1 MSNFI
6 LEFIDLNTVTM
17 ANNLPTPQPSKHNVY
32 AAWLFGTLLLLFYM
46 GVFTFAHDEIP
57 EFKHKQL
64 AILSALLCA
73 LFTFFFVGSLQVS
86 FQYKTKWSK
95 LALQSCGSAAA
106 FVLILWWWNN
116 PSFTPITKQIDPQPN
131 TTIEQ
136 TTKGNSSTASITKI
150 PLDHKNVVQKTEGE
164 NSPAIISGGDAS
176 Q

>member
-1 MSNFI
+1 M
-6 LEFIDLNTVTM
+6 D
-17 ANNLPTPQPSKHNVY
+17 NNLPTPQPSKHNVY

-46 GVFTFAHDEIP
+46 GVFTFAHDEMP

-73 LFTFFFVGSLQVS
+73 LSTFFFVGSLQIS

-95 LALQSCGSAAA
+95 LALQSGGGAAA

-116 PSFTPITKQIDPQPN
+116 PSFTPIPKQIDHPDVSVIPQPN

-136 TTKGNSSTASITKI
+136 TTKGESSAAIIKKI
-150 PLDHKNVVQKTEGE
+150 PLDHKNVVQKTQGK